1 MLLTKQQLARFR
13 AIRNCNYQASL
24 HLEGFISIPNQD
36 IYLDKLTPQEIQQR
50 IDKIKSHY
58 AK

>member
-1 MLLTKQQLARFR
+1 MLLTKQQRARFR

-24 HLEGFISIPNQD
+24 RLEGFVSIPNKD
-36 IYLDKLTPQEIQQR
+36 SYLDKLTPHEIQQQ
-50 IDKIKSHY
+50 IDKIKSNY

>member
-13 AIRNCNYQASL
+13 AIRNRNYQASL
-24 HLEGFISIPNQD
+24 RLEGFVSIPNQD

-50 IDKIKSHY
+50 IDKVKYRY